1 MVRRWTAWAGGTPDV
16 AGVAGSP
23 PPADEALEADER
35 RAVIRRAINRLPP
48 RARLAFVLQYDHE
61 MTQAEIAEAMD
72 ISLKGVEKLLATA
85 KQKLR
90 PLLEAEGVDT
100 R

>member
-1 MVRRWTAWAGGTPDV
+1 
-16 AGVAGSP
+16 
-23 PPADEALEADER
+23 
-35 RAVIRRAINRLPP
+35 
-48 RARLAFVLQYDHE
+48 

-85 KQKLR
+85 RQKLR
-90 PLLEAEGVDT
+90 PLLEAEGEGA